1 MKAYIFFSFKCLIDL
16 KQIEICITAKY
27 DEVTSCQTKEMQGGY
42 QTQSTFL
49 LSRGKCTYRECCH
62 LLLLSVQEARWHGHG
77 RGKADS
83 SGSGQNEQWAREI
96 YFYQLQQYFFFFFS
110 ISEMFTH
117 GVSPWAL
124 RVRGWRC
131 VGVLFFPHR
140 SISQSGRFSSCMYQA
155 ESKETVFRKVL
166 NKESGW
172 TEEREDERAML
183 MLVSK

>member
-1 MKAYIFFSFKCLIDL
+1 MSNRPKADRNMYNCKIWWGNILP
-16 KQIEICITAKY
+16 
-27 DEVTSCQTKEMQGGY
+27 KEMQGGY

-131 VGVLFFPHR
+131 VGVLFFFP
-140 SISQSGRFSSCMYQA
+140 I
-155 ESKETVFRKVL
+155 EVFLRAGGSHPACTRLKAKKL
-166 NKESGW
+166 CS
-172 TEEREDERAML
+172 ERC
-183 MLVSK
+183 